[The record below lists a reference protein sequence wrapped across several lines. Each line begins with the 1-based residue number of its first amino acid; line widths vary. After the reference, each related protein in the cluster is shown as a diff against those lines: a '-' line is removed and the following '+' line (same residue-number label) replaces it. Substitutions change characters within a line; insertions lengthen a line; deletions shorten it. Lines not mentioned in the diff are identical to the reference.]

1 MKAKKM
7 PPRAMRNLRK
17 NEALYDCIIMDL
29 TLPGVMGDMETLNNS
44 LAIDSDARAMVSS
57 G

>member
-1 MKAKKM
+1 M

>member
-1 MKAKKM
+1 
-7 PPRAMRNLRK
+7 
-17 NEALYDCIIMDL
+17 MDL
-29 TLPGVMGDMETLNNS
+29 TLPGVMETLNNS